1 MMNLPFSDNIIV
13 LEILYQYKKRADCTV
28 CLLTDLQFNR
38 PAEDIQ
44 KTDVSSN
51 IIQRRQTFRR
61 QMFSLTEGREE
72 RRSEVRCAV

>member
-13 LEILYQYKKRADCTV
+13 LEILYSINIKRELTV

-44 KTDVSSN
+44 KTDVPSN